1 MLIHDCPRCGTKQI
15 TFDILAASN
24 VGTKNGFPAYEAF
37 CCCRSC
43 NGSSIFLVTIRND
56 ALYGIEHVLKHK
68 SSLNNVLNDTE
79 LVKIFP
85 GISAIPKDIPLE
97 ISIPFCEALICQAI
111 QAHNAAGCMFR
122 TTVDLVTK
130 KMLEDLQGKNPP
142 KNAKDNLAQRIKL
155 LYDEGLLTHS
165 LKELSTSIR
174 LDGND
179 AAHEANL
186 EKDDVEAMNDFTT
199 LLLEEIYTNPKKI
212 ELAAKRRKERG
223 ANCLLIH
230 ESSDI

>member
-1 MLIHDCPRCGTKQI
+1 MLVHDCPRCGTKKI
-15 TFDILAASN
+15 TFDVLQASLAEKKDEMD
-24 VGTKNGFPAYEAF
+24 TYEAF
-37 CCCRSC
+37 CRCRSC
-43 NGSSIFLVTIRND
+43 SDSSIFLVTIQYD
-56 ALYGIEHVLKHK
+56 ARYRMDDVVNR
-68 SSLNNVLNDTE
+68 SSNLNNILYDIE

-85 GISAIPKDIPLE
+85 GTSAIPEHIPSE
-97 ISIPFCEALICQAI
+97 IKIPFCEALLCQAI
-111 QAHNAAGCMFR
+111 QTYNAAGCMFR
-122 TTVDLVTK
+122 TTVELVTK

-142 KNAKDNLAQRIKL
+142 KNAKDNLAQRIKWL
-155 LYDEGLLTHS
+155 FGEKQLTHS

-212 ELAAKRRKERG
+212 ELAANRRIERG
-223 ANCLLIH
+223 PTV
-230 ESSDI
+230 S

>member
-1 MLIHDCPRCGTKQI
+1 MLVYDCPRCGTKKI
-15 TFDILAASN
+15 TFDVLKASG
-24 VGTKNGFPAYEAF
+24 VEKKGELDTYEAF
-37 CCCRSC
+37 CRCRSC
-43 NGSSIFLVTIRND
+43 SGSTIFLVTIRND
-56 ALYGIEHVLKHK
+56 APYRMNDVVNNQFN
-68 SSLNNVLNDTE
+68 LNKILHDTE

-223 ANCLLIH
+223 PTV
-230 ESSDI
+230 S

>member
-15 TFDILAASN
+15 TFDVLAASY
-24 VGTKNGFPAYEAF
+24 VGTRNKISAYEAF
-37 CCCRSC
+37 CYCRSC
-43 NGSSIFLVTIRND
+43 KKSSIFLVTIPSNVP
-56 ALYGIEHVLKHK
+56 YGMKKVLEHK
-68 SSLNNVLNDTE
+68 SSLNNILNDTE
-79 LVKIFP
+79 LVIIFP
-85 GISAIPKDIPLE
+85 STFDIPEHIPPE
-97 ISIPFCEALICQAI
+97 IKKPFCEALRCQAI
-111 QAHNAAGCMFR
+111 QADNAAGCMFR
-122 TTVDLVTK
+122 TTIDLVTK

-142 KNAKDNLAQRIKL
+142 KNAKDNLAQRIKWL
-155 LYDEGLLTHS
+155 FGEKQLTHS

-212 ELAAKRRKERG
+212 ELAANRRKER
-223 ANCLLIH
+223 
-230 ESSDI
+230 EPTVS